1 MCYHAAMVDKKSFPK
16 KEYSARR
23 PPREGDERPR
33 FDKRGKTDGGKFG
46 SGKSAG
52 DKPRGAKPAGDR
64 PYGDKPSFSGKR
76 DQPGGSKFPP
86 RKTGGLRKGPE
97 VSEYE
102 GERIAKV
109 IARAG
114 LGSRRDAEEAI
125 EKGRVEVNGRVIDSP
140 ALNVT
145 ESDRIFLD
153 GHHLPQRDRTRL
165 WLYHK
170 PKGLVTTEK
179 DPEGRQTVF
188 ETLPREMPRVMSVG
202 RLDINT
208 EGLLLLTNDGGLKRV
223 LELPSTGWLRR
234 YRVRAYGTIEQFQLD
249 AIKDGV
255 EIEGIKYGAIEAS
268 IERKTGDNVWLI
280 MGIREGKNREIKNIA
295 THLGLT
301 VNRLIRISF
310 GPFQLRDME
319 QGEIQE
325 TSIKLL
331 QDQLGARL
339 MREANI
345 DLSKGNTAIHPTPR
359 LEKHGSDR
367 PTRFSEGRATQK
379 AEAFADLQD
388 SDGRKVATDEQTS
401 RMTLRP
407 KRLQDRK
414 GRDVE
419 VSKSFSENAY
429 LKRKTKRDTP
439 ASSNEDAP
447 RRRFSSDGE
456 KREYKAR
463 DSGDGEKRSY
473 RQRDSADGEKRSYRP
488 RDSGD
493 GEKRPYRPREAS
505 GDKPFR
511 KPYGDRPSGGARG
524 GERGGQRFEKRGDGE
539 KREYKPRDS
548 GDGEKR
554 SYRPREANGD
564 KPFRKPYGD
573 RPSGGARG
581 GQRFEKRGDGEKRSY
596 KPRDSGDGEKRPYRP
611 REPSGDKPFR
621 KPYGDRPS
629 GGERGGARNGQRFE
643 KRGDSEKREYKPRES
658 GDGEK
663 RPYRSRDASGDGEKR
678 AYKPREGAGDRPR
691 FGKPDGKKPFG
702 AKRPSGGGKP
712 GGGRSFGKPGA
723 KPASRGGPA
732 RRGPPRAK

>member
-23 PPREGDERPR
+23 PPREGEKPR
-33 FDKRGKTDGGKFG
+33 FEKRDGPEGGRSFKDKP
-46 SGKSAG
+46 AG
-52 DKPRGAKPAGDR
+52 DKPYGAKPFA
-64 PYGDKPSFSGKR
+64 GKR
-76 DQPGGSKFPP
+76 DYPGGSKFPP
-86 RKTGGLRKGPE
+86 RKTGGVRKGPE

-145 ESDRIFLD
+145 ETDRIFLD

-165 WLYHK
+165 WLYNK

-234 YRVRAYGTIEQFQLD
+234 YRVRAYGTVEQFQLD

-255 EIEGIKYGAIEAS
+255 EIEGIQYGAIEAS
-268 IERKTGDNVWLI
+268 IERVTGDNVWLI

-295 THLGLT
+295 AHLGLT

-319 QGEIQE
+319 PGEIQE

-345 DLSKGNTAIHPTPR
+345 DLSKGNTAIHPTAR

-367 PTRFSEGRATQK
+367 PTRFSEGRASEGRASEGRATEK
-379 AEAFADLQD
+379 AEAFASLQG
-388 SDGRKVATDEQTS
+388 SDGRKVSTDEKTS

-407 KRLQDRK
+407 KSLRDRK

-419 VSKSFSENAY
+419 VTKSFSENAY
-429 LKRKTKRDTP
+429 IKRKSKRDAP
-439 ASSNEDAP
+439 AGATDEAP
-447 RRRFSSDGE
+447 RRRFSSD
-456 KREYKAR
+456 
-463 DSGDGEKRSY
+463 
-473 RQRDSADGEKRSYRP
+473 
-488 RDSGD
+488 
-493 GEKRPYRPREAS
+493 
-505 GDKPFR
+505 
-511 KPYGDRPSGGARG
+511 RPSAGA
-524 GERGGQRFEKRGDGE
+524 RFEKRGDGE
-539 KREYKPRDS
+539 KRSYKTRDS

-554 SYRPREANGD
+554 AYRPRET
-564 KPFRKPYGD
+564 
-573 RPSGGARG
+573 S
-581 GQRFEKRGDGEKRSY
+581 DGEKRSY

-629 GGERGGARNGQRFE
+629 GGARFE
-643 KRGDSEKREYKPRES
+643 KRGDGEKRSYKPRDS

-663 RPYRSRDASGDGEKR
+663 RPYRPREPNGDKPFRKPYGDRPSGGARFEKRGDGEKRSYKPRDSGDGEKRPYRPREPNGDKPFRKPYGDRPSGGARFEKRDDGEKRSYKPRESGDGEKR
-678 AYKPREGAGDRPR
+678 AYKPRETGDGEKRAYKPR
-691 FGKPDGKKPFG
+691 EGFGDKARSGKPAGKKTFG
-702 AKRPSGGGKP
+702 AKRVAGGGKP
-712 GGGRSFGKPGA
+712 GGGRSFGKPGS
-723 KPASRGGPA
+723 KPPSRGGPA